1 MKKIS
6 HHQIIRFILCLLLAN
21 FLQQYATHCRIGLT
35 FDSPYYVAAAQSF
48 AEKGILLDQYGKIYT
63 NWTPLFPILLSI
75 FADKAVIWAKYLHLF
90 SLLGT
95 VFFSLLLSEKLI
107 ENQRMKWLFALSIT
121 FSTPL
126 LLISSFLW
134 SESVFVFLLSLLLY
148 NVYIFLEKPT
158 NKNLIIII
166 LLSNLLYLQRNAGLF
181 FIVGIGIFL
190 LKKDFRKA
198 LIYGIFSLIS
208 FLAWQ
213 SRNLFFVVNT
223 LDFRNNVFVVSGTE
237 SLIYMADVVSLWLLP
252 NLFPLWLR
260 LFFLGIFL
268 LLMGYLLFK
277 TLKNNHSKLKID
289 FIILLLI
296 IFSTYILFMLA
307 LRMNVEEENERYLAP
322 LHAIFLLLFFTFL
335 DLASKQWKPNFTKII
350 CIFLVLWL
358 AYPAV
363 RSLKNVTL
371 WHTNFCKIG

>member
-6 HHQIIRFILCLLLAN
+6 YHQIIRFIICLLLAG

-35 FDSPYYVAAAQSF
+35 YDSPYYTSTAKSM
-48 AEKGILLDQYGKIYT
+48 AEKGVLLDQYGKIYT

-75 FADKAVIWAKYLHLF
+75 FADDAVIWAKYLHLIA
-90 SLLGT
+90 LLGT

-107 ENQRMKWLFALSIT
+107 EKQCIKWLFAMSIA

-126 LLISSFLW
+126 LLVSSFLW
-134 SESVFVFLLSLLLY
+134 SESIFIFLLSLLLY
-148 NVYIFLEKPT
+148 FAYHFLEKPN

-208 FLAWQ
+208 FGVWQ

-223 LDFRNNVFVVSGTE
+223 SDFRNNVFVVSGFE
-237 SLIYMADVVSLWLLP
+237 SLSYMADVMSLWLLP
-252 NLFPLWLR
+252 NILPSWLR
-260 LFFLGIFL
+260 LLFLSIFL
-268 LLMGYLLFK
+268 LLIGYLLVK
-277 TLKNNHSKLKID
+277 TLKNDYPKLKID
-289 FIILLLI
+289 FIILSII
-296 IFSTYILFMLA
+296 IFSVYILFMLA

-322 LHAIFLLLFFTFL
+322 LHTIFLLGFFTLL
-335 DLASKQWKPNFTKII
+335 DLASREWKPHFIKII
-350 CIFLVLWL
+350 YIFLILWL
-358 AYPAV
+358 VYPAV
-363 RSLKNVTL
+363 RSLKNATL
-371 WHTNFCKIG
+371 WHTNFCKVS